1 MANIQDFSAAP
12 KIYYYASRSR
22 ELGKLAAVMT
32 GDKAASA
39 LAEKAAADAS
49 LYGLIEKTATRL
61 LENLKTMKTPILKG
75 LGYSAGAAVP
85 LALAGN
91 YLINKAEDSAKDV
104 VYPALGAVG
113 VGAGLYGLS
122 KMLGGNDQQSG
133 PYGKR
138 ASEDLIKQGSAAF
151 LVAADLMKV
160 ASSAEDPEIKKLA
173 QETLQVALAHVADV
187 VGDLVL

>member
-138 ASEDLIKQGSAAF
+138 ASEGSAAF